1 MTSSNNSDAGT
12 YKFWVRFTSA
22 NHEGWTCTVPL
33 EIVMQ
38 AEVKPAA
45 IAVLKLNKLVF
56 SKDLVTK
63 FTVKAGDTW
72 SYTLPTATYQVL
84 E

>member
-1 MTSSNNSDAGT
+1 
-12 YKFWVRFTSA
+12 
-22 NHEGWTCTVPL
+22 
-33 EIVMQ
+33 MQ

-56 SKDLVTK
+56 SKDLVTS

-72 SYTLPTATYQVL
+72 SYTLPTATY
-84 E
+84 

>member
-1 MTSSNNSDAGT
+1 
-12 YKFWVRFTSA
+12 
-22 NHEGWTCTVPL
+22 
-33 EIVMQ
+33 MQ

-56 SKDLVTK
+56 SKDLVTS
-63 FTVKAGDTW
+63 FTVKAGDMW